1 MNFYNKSV
9 KEVIKEVNS
18 NIKGLN
24 DDEVELRS
32 KNGKNKLVEVK
43 KRAKILKFFDQFK
56 DIMIIILI
64 IAAIFSFFNAIANNE
79 SFVEPIIIIAIV
91 ILNALMG
98 FIQEE
103 KADQAVA
110 ALKEMQVSSVR
121 VRRNDNVFI
130 VNSEDIVVGDIILLE
145 AGDKVPADARLIET
159 ISLKVDESSLTGES
173 LPVIKNTSAL
183 EHEVPL
189 SERNNMIYSGTSV
202 VYGKCEAVVVAIGM
216 NTEFG
221 LIAKSLNQANEETTP
236 LQKKINEISKYISI
250 IIFVVIFVM
259 LLIGIL
265 KGMQIDDVVMLA
277 ISLAVAA
284 IPEGLPA
291 VITVI
296 LSLGISSLARK
307 KLL

>member
-64 IAAIFSFFNAIANNE
+64 IAAIFSFFNAIAKNE

-130 VNSEDIVVGDIILLE
+130 VNSEDIAVGDIILLE

-183 EHEVPL
+183 EREVPL

-250 IIFVVIFVM
+250 IILVFLIMILLQLVLIYQKIELLFVIF
-259 LLIGIL
+259 LCSNIAFL
-265 KGMQIDDVVMLA
+265 
-277 ISLAVAA
+277 
-284 IPEGLPA
+284 
-291 VITVI
+291 
-296 LSLGISSLARK
+296 LGIFWF
-307 KLL
+307 